1 MIHFA
6 VVSRSTDGLTLVA
19 NSDSPLMSM
28 HLGLEEAYRKLK
40 MLSRLSAKFPDR
52 WTLHS
57 STYAIHS
64 ITALDLSLLVL
75 CDVTYP
81 QVLAFSFLFDLQREF
96 LVFYDKQRVMSVQR
110 PYALID
116 FDILLQKLKQRYNN
130 PRHLSTCVNLQ
141 DLSEELRLRPPYMIG
156 EEELRPG
163 FGQRKAGDNI
173 KCTVAM
179 PYTRYLPLHVLG
191 VLSLSLCCFCALL
204 NFSRGVHIINDT
216 HAHMD
221 TTFDIDHYQTGFTF
235 IVSCFLSLYQAYLIC
250 YPHKRRAALACATLS
265 SICVCQLYLYE
276 QRSVLG
282 LGFHIMVAC
291 YGTFVIVTRKMQS
304 KLPQRVHML
313 VSIWVEG
320 KKMVTCMD
328 NRSHHGGTRE

>member
-1 MIHFA
+1 MLLVFYSTLLRMIHFA

-96 LVFYDKQRVMSVQR
+96 L
-110 PYALID
+110 
-116 FDILLQKLKQRYNN
+116 KLKQRYNN

-221 TTFDIDHYQTGFTF
+221 T
-235 IVSCFLSLYQAYLIC
+235 AYLIC

-304 KLPQRVHML
+304 KLPQYTL
-313 VSIWVEG
+313 
-320 KKMVTCMD
+320 
-328 NRSHHGGTRE
+328 